1 MNIIEK
7 INRTKVV
14 TGKVILHHPNIFEP
28 IKFKNSSKAKYSA
41 VIVIPPE
48 EKETID
54 KINMAVNEA
63 IIQKFGGNISEH
75 ERIMSPL
82 KNGNDSDSLDLV
94 YYNNY
99 FVNATNDLP
108 PRVFNKD
115 KLPFLSKITVD
126 DCTYARAVLLFKAY
140 DFNGNKGVSC
150 QLLKVQL
157 FDERY
162 DATKYLSSNEDDF
175 WYISNRSIP
184 ITNIL

>member
-1 MNIIEK
+1 MERK
-7 INRTKVV
+7 IDNENLITRLNKTKVV
-14 TGKVILHHPNIFEP
+14 TDKIILHHPNIFEP

-63 IIQKFGGNISEH
+63 ITQKFGNNISEQ

-99 FVNATNDLP
+99 F
-108 PRVFNKD
+108 
-115 KLPFLSKITVD
+115 I
-126 DCTYARAVLLFKAY
+126 
-140 DFNGNKGVSC
+140 
-150 QLLKVQL
+150 
-157 FDERY
+157 
-162 DATKYLSSNEDDF
+162 
-175 WYISNRSIP
+175 
-184 ITNIL
+184 